1 MSSENFGSNKAK
13 PFSQIGWT
21 HDCDLIIQ
29 LHLSQ
34 VTFWLCKLKFP
45 GLWGGGGNND
55 SFSKLD
61 H

>member
-34 VTFWLCKLKFP
+34 VTFDFVSLRSQ
-45 GLWGGGGNND
+45 GWGGGMTHFQ
-55 SFSKLD
+55 SWTIRL
-61 H
+61 